1 MNNLILKSFLL
12 SLLTFFA
19 PVGWIIL
26 VVSLSTIIDTFFGI
40 WRSLKSGGKFKSKI
54 LRFGFVPKVL
64 SYCGSIMFVYC
75 CDYFIINDLINLG
88 IQIDYLT
95 TKLLALG
102 LIGIEIK
109 SMICLKLL
117 EIIFC
122 KLIVLFTIV
131 AFSSNKSLPVILP
144 KK

>member
-109 SMICLKLL
+109 SIDESFEAIKGYSLIGRVFETILKLKN
-117 EIIFC
+117 I
-122 KLIVLFTIV
+122 
-131 AFSSNKSLPVILP
+131 
-144 KK
+144 KKKIQE